1 MKDTPTG
8 LMFSPVPTEYLSF
21 VWDSV
26 SKVLKK
32 SVATAKGKY
41 EVDDLFNCI
50 MEDEIVLWIVVDHD
64 KDDEIIAAIT
74 TRLIDY
80 PRGRSMGMDWI
91 GGTRMKEWLP
101 MAQNVISRYAKDHN
115 CKYLEGYGRKGWGRW
130 LGKYGWKPD
139 YIAYKM
145 ELS

>member
-1 MKDTPTG
+1 MLPFLFLDFVILDLYPAVICQPPSSLKIEYDCIAKD
-8 LMFSPVPTEYLSF
+8 
-21 VWDSV
+21 D
-26 SKVLKK
+26 
-32 SVATAKGKY
+32 
-41 EVDDLFNCI
+41 
-50 MEDEIVLWIVVDHD
+50 IVLWIVVDHD
-64 KDDEIIAAIT
+64 KDDDIIAAIT
-74 TRLIDY
+74 TKLIEY
-80 PRGRSMGMDWI
+80 PQGRSMAMDWI

-101 MAQNVISRYAKDHN
+101 MTQEVISRYAKDHN

>member
-1 MKDTPTG
+1 MKDVQTG
-8 LMFSPVPTEYLSF
+8 LMFTPVPTDYIDV
-21 VWDSV
+21 VWSSV
-26 SKVLKK
+26 AKVLKK
-32 SVATAKGKY
+32 SVGTAKGKY
-41 EVDDLFNCI
+41 EVGDVYDCIVKDD
-50 MEDEIVLWIVVDHD
+50 IVLWIVVDHD
-64 KDDEIIAAIT
+64 KDDDIIAAIT
-74 TRLIDY
+74 TKLIEY
-80 PRGRSMGMDWI
+80 PQGRSMAMDWI

-101 MAQNVISRYAKDHN
+101 MVQERITNYAKIHD

>member
-1 MKDTPTG
+1 MKDVRTG
-8 LMFSPVPTEYLSF
+8 LMFTPVPTDYLDV
-21 VWDSV
+21 VWSSV
-26 SKVLKK
+26 AKVLKK
-32 SVATAKGKY
+32 SVGTAKGKY
-41 EVDDLFNCI
+41 EVDDVYDGI
-50 MEDEIVLWIVVDHD
+50 AKDDIVLWIVVDHD
-64 KDDEIIAAIT
+64 KDDDIIAAIT
-74 TRLIDY
+74 TKLIEY
-80 PRGRSMGMDWI
+80 PQGRSMAMDWI

-101 MAQNVISRYAKDHN
+101 MTQEVISRYAKDHN